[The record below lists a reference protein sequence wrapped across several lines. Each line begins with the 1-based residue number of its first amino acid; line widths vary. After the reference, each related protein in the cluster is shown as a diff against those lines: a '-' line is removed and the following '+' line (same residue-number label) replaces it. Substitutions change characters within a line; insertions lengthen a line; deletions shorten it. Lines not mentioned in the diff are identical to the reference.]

1 MPIHTRLESG
11 IIIIQPQGRIDANQ
25 ISEFAALL
33 QRSIRDVKSHVLIEF
48 SKTEYISSSC
58 LRELIVAH
66 KQATEQSKHLSI
78 CSPSPELQ
86 ELFQVVHLQQS
97 FEIYPS
103 EFEALDAMID

>member
-1 MPIHTRLESG
+1 MPIHIRLESG
-11 IIIIQPQGRIDANQ
+11 IAIIQPEGRIDANQ
-25 ISEFAALL
+25 VSEFASSMK
-33 QRSIRDVKSHVLIEF
+33 RSIRDVKGHVLVNF

-103 EFEALDAMID
+103 EFEALDALMD